1 MQFNFEHLLINQ
13 IINQMKTTKQ
23 KVYAS
28 PKAEVIEIEAQ
39 GVLCTSSGAATST
52 GAGGGTTDMNYGTGY
67 GW

>member
-1 MQFNFEHLLINQ
+1 MQT
-13 IINQMKTTKQ
+13 TTKR
-23 KVYAS
+23 YAS

-52 GAGGGTTDMNYGTGY
+52 GAGGGTTDMNYNSGY